1 MNRLF
6 ISIWKRVFTK
16 ITMPDIYPP
25 LLVAIFVSASA
36 GLLGAFA
43 ILKKMALV
51 GDALTHVALPGM
63 ALGLLFN
70 FSPFLGALAFLVFAI
85 FGIWLMERYS
95 KLSTETL
102 VGIFFSASLALGVL
116 ITPDHELVEALFG
129 NIISLTWAEAIISAV
144 MALILILI
152 ILILRRQLALNMVS
166 SELAQSAGINN
177 SRLNLIY
184 LLIFALAVALGI
196 RFVGAVLMG
205 SLVIIP
211 AAAARNIASSFNMF
225 LGLSML
231 AGVLSAVI
239 SIFVWQ
245 NNGAAPGPIFILV
258 SVGVFLVTLVIR
270 GLKR

>member
-1 MNRLF
+1 M
-6 ISIWKRVFTK
+6 S
-16 ITMPDIYPP
+16 DIYQP
-25 LLVAIFVSASA
+25 LLVAVFVAASA

-70 FSPFLGALAFLVFAI
+70 FSPFLGALAFLVVAI
-85 FGIWLMERYS
+85 LGIWLMERYS

-102 VGIFFSASLALGVL
+102 VGIFFSASLAIGVL
-116 ITPDHELVEALFG
+116 LTPEHELLEALFG
-129 NIISLTWAEAIISAV
+129 DITALTWMEAIISAV
-144 MALILILI
+144 MALILMLI
-152 ILILRRQLALNMVS
+152 VLILRRQLALNMVS
-166 SELAQSAGINN
+166 SELAQSAGIKN

-184 LLIFALAVALGI
+184 LLIFALTVALGI
-196 RFVGAVLMG
+196 RFVGAILMG

-211 AAAARNIASSFNMF
+211 AAAARNIARSFNMF

-231 AGVLSAVI
+231 AGVLAAVI

-245 NNGAAPGPIFILV
+245 NNGASPGPIFILV
-258 SVGVFLVTLVIR
+258 SVGIFLVTLATR
-270 GLKR
+270 GLSR

>member
-1 MNRLF
+1 MEENRLF

-25 LLVAIFVSASA
+25 LLVAIFVAASA

-95 KLSTETL
+95 QLSTETL

-196 RFVGAVLMG
+196 RFVGALLMG

-211 AAAARNIASSFNMF
+211 AASAKNITKSLYSFM
-225 LGLSML
+225 GLSVVFGIVSS
-231 AGVLSAVI
+231 AFGIYISFIYNLS
-239 SIFVWQ
+239 
-245 NNGAAPGPIFILV
+245 PGPIFI
-258 SVGVFLVTLVIR
+258 
-270 GLKR
+270 

>member
-1 MNRLF
+1 
-6 ISIWKRVFTK
+6 
-16 ITMPDIYPP
+16 MPDIYPP

-225 LGLSML
+225 LG
-231 AGVLSAVI
+231 
-239 SIFVWQ
+239 
-245 NNGAAPGPIFILV
+245 
-258 SVGVFLVTLVIR
+258 
-270 GLKR
+270 